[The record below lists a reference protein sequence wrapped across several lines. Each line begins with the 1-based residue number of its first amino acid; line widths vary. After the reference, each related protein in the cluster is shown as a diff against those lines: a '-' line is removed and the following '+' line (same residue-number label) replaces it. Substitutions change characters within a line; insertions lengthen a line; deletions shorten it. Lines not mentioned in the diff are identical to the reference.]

1 MFLRIDCVMFRVDNI
16 DPALAFYRDV
26 VGLVPRW
33 REGNMAG
40 LEFPHAP
47 GTELVLHTDPNIPAF
62 DVNYAVE
69 DVAAALPTLAAAGC
83 RIMAG
88 PFPIAIG
95 NCAVI
100 TDPFGNSL
108 TLVDM
113 TKGRR
118 PANLGRT

>member
-1 MFLRIDCVMFRVDNI
+1 MFLRIDCVMFRVEEI

-62 DVNYAVE
+62 DVNYAIE
-69 DVAAALPTLAAAGC
+69 DVAAALPRLTEAGCRRHRSAEERTANGQRTLGRIASRRAAAG
-83 RIMAG
+83 
-88 PFPIAIG
+88 
-95 NCAVI
+95 
-100 TDPFGNSL
+100 
-108 TLVDM
+108 
-113 TKGRR
+113 
-118 PANLGRT
+118 

>member
-1 MFLRIDCVMFRVDNI
+1 MFRVDNI

-26 VGLVPRW
+26 MGLVARW

-40 LEFPHAP
+40 LDFPDAP
-47 GTELVLHTDPNIPAF
+47 GTELVLHTDPNISAF

-69 DVAAALPTLAAAGC
+69 DVAATLPTLREAGC
-83 RIMAG
+83 RIVAG

-118 PANLGRT
+118 PANLDRS